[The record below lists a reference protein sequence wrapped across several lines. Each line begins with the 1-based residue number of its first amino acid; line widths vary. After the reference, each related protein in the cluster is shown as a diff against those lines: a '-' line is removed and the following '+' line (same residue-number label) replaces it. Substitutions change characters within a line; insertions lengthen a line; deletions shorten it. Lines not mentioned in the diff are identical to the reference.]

1 MSLPTLSLV
10 DNNSVLL
17 LIRDEVL
24 GTKVVTGNRVSG
36 KIIKTQN
43 QKVNFKLAEETALAL
58 Q

>member
-36 KIIKTQN
+36 KIIKNAKPESKFQIG
-43 QKVNFKLAEETALAL
+43 
-58 Q
+58 